1 SMNNPKD
8 KAPSVREL
16 DKAWEHVTQHVEE
29 NGKKIRDVRFV
40 IEGTLKETDYRSKE
54 KASNVISDDD
64 DDEEQDDVT
73 LLNNKVQKGR
83 MVKTRNGVRR
93 SKEVAE
99 SSTNTSVGPHADP
112 LDIQEVHKGLAE
124 NELRRIIAEE
134 VARAIQAAMPAI
146 LKQNTEIT
154 CKMIEDRIWVHKEEK
169 QVNED
174 LVVVEKEDFS
184 DCMPE
189 FSGLCEPISSLRWI
203 LKIENIFKAIKCDD
217 GDKVVYAVTF

>member
-1 SMNNPKD
+1 MNNPKD

-29 NGKKIRDVRFV
+29 NGKKVFICNFCSKIIRGGGINRVKKHLAGRKGDVASCTLVDPDVRFV

-73 LLNNKVQKGR
+73 LLNNKVQRGR

-99 SSTNTSVGPHADP
+99 SSINTSVGPRADP

-154 CKMIEDRIWVHKEEK
+154 CKMIEDRIGVHKEEK

-174 LVVVEKEDFS
+174 
-184 DCMPE
+184 
-189 FSGLCEPISSLRWI
+189 
-203 LKIENIFKAIKCDD
+203 
-217 GDKVVYAVTF
+217 